1 LAASTVLNQL
11 KKSLKT
17 MPSRLSLNQ
26 PGTRNPERTQERI
39 LQAAFKEFA
48 AKGFAGA
55 RVDAIA
61 QGAAINKRMLYHYFG
76 DKEALF
82 REVLRRKIEQ
92 RQAWGVATPDDPRES
107 LPYWFDLAC
116 KDKDWIRLLEW
127 EALQFGEGRLI
138 DEERRLE
145 AARQAVQRILRRQA
159 RGRLSAD
166 LDSRNMLLAMLALTW
181 FPVAFPQLTRL
192 ITGVTASDPRFIRS
206 HHKFLRHMA
215 TAFSNGDG
223 SKASNNVSGKRQ
235 KMERAR
241 EKTASSPQPSPP
253 EEEREKISP
262 TRLTVNGRS
271 KNVCS

>member
-1 LAASTVLNQL
+1 LSVAGRNTLSNLTVTWQGLTFSKLKRILKTIASRSAASQ
-11 KKSLKT
+11 
-17 MPSRLSLNQ
+17 
-26 PGTRNPERTQERI
+26 TRNPERTQERI
-39 LQAAFKEFA
+39 LLAAFKEFA

-55 RVDAIA
+55 RVDCIA
-61 QGAAINKRMLYHYFG
+61 RRAAINKRMLYHYFG

-138 DEERRLE
+138 DEERRIE
-145 AARQAVQRILRRQA
+145 AARLAVQRILRRQSL
-159 RGRLSAD
+159 GHLSAD

-192 ITGVTASDPRFIRS
+192 ITGRTAADPRFIRG
-206 HHKFLRHMA
+206 HQTFLRHLA

-223 SKASNNVSGKRQ
+223 FKASR
-235 KMERAR
+235 
-241 EKTASSPQPSPP
+241 
-253 EEEREKISP
+253 
-262 TRLTVNGRS
+262 VNGRT